1 MVRKRNGIVRR
12 RIDITDVVMHSFKQP
27 GCFA

>member
-1 MVRKRNGIVRR
+1 VRRRNGIVRR
-12 RIDITDVVMHSFKQP
+12 MIDITDVVMHSFKQP